1 MEMDTELATLRE
13 RCECIL
19 SVTLE
24 MLKEADSQ
32 LAASC
37 RQLDL
42 ARMQARE
49 KPEDEPRGGE
59 AESGMGAAYQPAF
72 QLHLKS

>member
-49 KPEDEPRGGE
+49 KPEDEPPGGE
-59 AESGMGAAYQPAF
+59 AEVGSESRTNPPSNYT
-72 QLHLKS
+72 